1 MKTTA
6 SAPGAPHLPALE
18 VPDAPAPPTGPF
30 SPARSPSAHPAS
42 VRPASVRPGAL
53 SRAGVRYWAVRELVT
68 VGVFAALT
76 KVSSL
81 LVALVGG
88 GMNPLTLVLKNLVF
102 TVLALVLL
110 FKLRKPGTLL
120 LFTLVNVLVSMLL
133 MGGGFFLLPS
143 MLVAGL
149 AAEGIILLLGGYRN
163 ELALVAGIACYDLLF
178 KAGSFG
184 VSWLF
189 VREQPELLWFTG
201 VVVAIGYVGALAGL
215 PVGLRFLRE
224 LRHAGIVHE

>member
-1 MKTTA
+1 MKTNA
-6 SAPGAPHLPALE
+6 SRPGAPPLPVPGAPAL
-18 VPDAPAPPTGPF
+18 
-30 SPARSPSAHPAS
+30 SPS
-42 VRPASVRPGAL
+42 VLPGAAPGRG
-53 SRAGVRYWAVRELVT
+53 RARYWAVRELVT

-81 LVALVGG
+81 LVALMGG

-143 MLVAGL
+143 MLAAGL

-163 ELALVAGIACYDLLF
+163 EMALVAGIACYDILF

>member
-1 MKTTA
+1 MKTNA
-6 SAPGAPHLPALE
+6 SRPGAPPPPVPGAPVLSPPALSGT
-18 VPDAPAPPTGPF
+18 APG
-30 SPARSPSAHPAS
+30 R
-42 VRPASVRPGAL
+42 G
-53 SRAGVRYWAVRELVT
+53 RARYWAVRELVT

-81 LVALVGG
+81 LVALMGG

-143 MLVAGL
+143 MLAAGL

-163 ELALVAGIACYDLLF
+163 EMALVAGIACYDILF

>member
-1 MKTTA
+1 MKTNA
-6 SAPGAPHLPALE
+6 SRPGAPPLP
-18 VPDAPAPPTGPF
+18 VPGAPVL
-30 SPARSPSAHPAS
+30 SPSVLSGTA
-42 VRPASVRPGAL
+42 PGRG
-53 SRAGVRYWAVRELVT
+53 RARYWAVRELVT

-81 LVALVGG
+81 LVALMGG

-110 FKLRKPGTLL
+110 FKLRKAGTLL

-143 MLVAGL
+143 MLAAGL

-163 ELALVAGIACYDLLF
+163 EMALVAGIACYDILF

>member
-1 MKTTA
+1 MKMTA
-6 SAPGAPHLPALE
+6 SAPGAPHLPVLE
-18 VPDAPAPPTGPF
+18 VPDAPAPP
-30 SPARSPSAHPAS
+30 SALSPSAPPPSELSPS
-42 VRPASVRPGAL
+42 VRSGAL
-53 SRAGVRYWAVRELVT
+53 RRAGARYWAVRELVT

-88 GMNPLTLVLKNLVF
+88 GMNPLTLMLKNLVF

-163 ELALVAGIACYDLLF
+163 ELALVAGIACYDILF

-201 VVVAIGYVGALAGL
+201 VVVAIGYLGALAGL